1 MVLLY
6 MKKEY
11 IMITQTQL
19 ADRLMMIQA
28 AAERLRSRKAQ
39 MSRIKKASKR
49 VSAVSR
55 KVKPKKAQV
64 TGFEDA
70 GTNPNH
76 YPDASKYAKE
86 YYGQRYEDTTRWD
99 NVGEHN
105 DWN

>member
-1 MVLLY
+1 
-6 MKKEY
+6 
-11 IMITQTQL
+11 MITQSQL
-19 ADRLMMIQA
+19 ADRRMMIQA
-28 AAERLRSRKAQ
+28 AAERTR
-39 MSRIKKASKR
+39 
-49 VSAVSR
+49 SR

-76 YPDASKYAKE
+76 YTDASKYAKE

>member
-1 MVLLY
+1 MVLYNDKRNINL
-6 MKKEY
+6 
-11 IMITQTQL
+11 ITQSQL
-19 ADRLMMIQA
+19 ADRRMMIQA
-28 AAERLRSRKAQ
+28 AAERTRSRKAQ
-39 MSRIKKASKR
+39 MARIKKASKR

-76 YPDASKYAKE
+76 YTDASKYAKE

-105 DWN
+105 DWS

>member
-1 MVLLY
+1 
-6 MKKEY
+6 
-11 IMITQTQL
+11 MITQAQL
-19 ADRLMMIQA
+19 ADRRMMIQA

-39 MSRIKKASKR
+39 MSRIKKASKSLR
-49 VSAVSR
+49 GLCYPVSR
-55 KVKPKKAQV
+55 KVKPKKDQI

-76 YPDASKYAKE
+76 YTDASKYAKE

-105 DWN
+105 DWS